1 MIQGLRNTLKI
12 DAVICFKNQNA
23 LQADC
28 FYNQELNINMR
39 KLISFIIGVI
49 IFSGLP
55 LVGWGLNDFNGFVHN
70 KARLSYIIMMAI
82 LSLLV
87 VIFVPEEGRSRGKG
101 KKLIK
106 RQKRSLLFLQ
116 IIPVVI
122 VIISPWSDRKGFAV
136 FHEYSI
142 IRFTGLVLTFMGFLL
157 MNWSVIILDKQ
168 FSIDITI
175 QDDHQLVTKGPY
187 HYIRHP
193 RYTGIIV
200 FLLGI
205 SLVFLSWISLIFVFA
220 TIIVLIWRIQDEEK
234 LMHEEFKTEWEE
246 YKEKTYCLVPFV
258 Y

>member
-1 MIQGLRNTLKI
+1 
-12 DAVICFKNQNA
+12 
-23 LQADC
+23 
-28 FYNQELNINMR
+28 MR
-39 KLISFIIGVI
+39 KVISFIIGVI

-55 LVGWGLNDFNGFVHN
+55 LAGWGFNDFNGFIHN

-101 KKLIK
+101 KKLIR
-106 RQKRSLLFLQ
+106 RQNLSLLFLQ
-116 IIPVVI
+116 IIPLVI
-122 VIISPWSDRKGFAV
+122 VILSPWSDRQGFAV
-136 FHEYSI
+136 FHDNNL
-142 IRFTGLVLTFMGFLL
+142 IRFTGLSLAAAGFVF
-157 MNWSVIILDKQ
+157 MNWSVIILGKQ

-200 FLLGI
+200 FFLGI
-205 SLVFLSWISLIFVFA
+205 SLVFLFWIALIFVLA
-220 TIIVLIWRIQDEEK
+220 TFLVLILRIQDEEK
-234 LMHEEFKTEWEE
+234 LMHEEFKKDWEE
-246 YKEKTYCLVPFV
+246 YKEKTYYLVPFV